1 MVGLRQRK
9 KEQTKRDIVEA
20 SSRLFGRRG
29 FDRTTVAEIAA
40 AANVSEMTVFNH
52 FPTKEDPFYAG
63 MQSFEEQLVE
73 SVRNRRPGESALKAF
88 RRCVL
93 QGASNLE
100 ASERADAIIRA
111 GRIIASSPSL
121 RARESQIVD
130 EYTDRLAAVLSDG
143 IEAKVVAA
151 GLMAAHRALVDYTRA
166 RVAEGHRGPSLAEDF
181 RKQARQAFGRL
192 ERGLGDYATVR
203 A

>member
-9 KEQTKRDIVEA
+9 KEQTRRDIVEA
-20 SSRLFGRRG
+20 SGRLFARHG
-29 FDRTTVAEIAA
+29 FDRTTVADIAA

-52 FPTKEDPFYAG
+52 FPTKEDLFYAG
-63 MQSFEEQLVE
+63 MQSFEEQLME

-93 QGASNLE
+93 DGASNLE
-100 ASERADAIIRA
+100 AGERADVIIRA
-111 GRIIASSPSL
+111 GRIIASSASL

-130 EYTDRLAAVLSDG
+130 DYTDRLAALLPDG
-143 IEAKVVAA
+143 IEATVVAA
-151 GLMAAHRALVDYTRA
+151 ALMATHRALVNYTRD
-166 RVAEGHRGPSLAEDF
+166 RVAQGSRGPSLAEDF
-181 RKQARQAFGRL
+181 RKQARRAFGRL